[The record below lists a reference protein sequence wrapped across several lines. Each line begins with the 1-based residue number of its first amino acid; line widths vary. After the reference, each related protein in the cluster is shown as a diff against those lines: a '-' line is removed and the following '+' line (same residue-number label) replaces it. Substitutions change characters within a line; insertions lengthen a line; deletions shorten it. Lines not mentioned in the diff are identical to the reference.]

1 MKVELKSIT
10 KDDEPF
16 LYEVYASSRRKE
28 IDSWGWSAEQIQRF
42 LEMQWCAQ
50 QTSYRQQFP
59 HASHCIIT
67 SDEQYVGR
75 LLTEDLPER
84 LHIIDISILP
94 SFQGNGVGSY
104 LISNLRQKAK
114 EENKPVI
121 LQVLHTNPARNLYE
135 RLGFHVVSTDEL
147 YLKMRWQ

>member
-1 MKVELKSIT
+1 
-10 KDDEPF
+10 
-16 LYEVYASSRRKE
+16 
-28 IDSWGWSAEQIQRF
+28 
-42 LEMQWCAQ
+42 
-50 QTSYRQQFP
+50 
-59 HASHCIIT
+59 
-67 SDEQYVGR
+67 

-104 LISNLRQKAK
+104 LISNLQQKAK

>member
-1 MKVELKSIT
+1 M
-10 KDDEPF
+10 
-16 LYEVYASSRRKE
+16 
-28 IDSWGWSAEQIQRF
+28 
-42 LEMQWCAQ
+42 
-50 QTSYRQQFP
+50 
-59 HASHCIIT
+59 
-67 SDEQYVGR
+67 
-75 LLTEDLPER
+75 LTEDLPER

-94 SFQGNGVGSY
+94 SFQGNGVGFY
-104 LISNLRQKAK
+104 LISNLQQKAK